1 MCSCQLT
8 SSLVDSEDKLWL
20 RQSLL
25 ESVLL
30 FGTLERDSVETE
42 GALPV
47 DCAPT
52 IKSVQ
57 GFIRNKK

>member
-1 MCSCQLT
+1 MP
-8 SSLVDSEDKLWL
+8 VDSDHKLWL
-20 RQSLL
+20 RLSLL
-25 ESVLL
+25 KYALPFV
-30 FGTLERDSVETE
+30 TLERGSVETE

-47 DCAPT
+47 DCTPT